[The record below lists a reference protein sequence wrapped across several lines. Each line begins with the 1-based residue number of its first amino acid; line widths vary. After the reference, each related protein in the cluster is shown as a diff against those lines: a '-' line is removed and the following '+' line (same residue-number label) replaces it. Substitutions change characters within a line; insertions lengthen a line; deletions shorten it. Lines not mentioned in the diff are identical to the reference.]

1 MLELSANLR
10 QSIGRKNN
18 KLRAQ
23 GLVPAI
29 LYGHK
34 VENISLIVKSSDFE
48 KIYNESGMSTLI
60 KLKITD
66 KDSKVEN
73 KVVLIYDTDKNP
85 LNGYPTH
92 IDFYQVKMDE
102 PISVEV
108 PLSFMGESSA
118 VERNGGFLVKAL
130 QNLVI
135 EALPAELPHE
145 IQVDISSL
153 NTFDD
158 RIHIKDLQ
166 VPVGVKIIA
175 NIEDIVVSVLPPRT
189 SEELAELETTPEA
202 KLEDIKTEKEEK
214 AKEKTET
221 AEE

>member
-10 QSIGRKNN
+10 QSVGRKNN
-18 KLRAQ
+18 EPRRQ
-23 GLVPAI
+23 GLVPAV

-34 VENISLIVKSSDFE
+34 VKNVSLMVKASDFE

-60 KLKITD
+60 KLKIAD
-66 KDSKVEN
+66 KDAKIEN
-73 KVVLIYDTDKNP
+73 RVVLIYDTDKNP
-85 LNGYPTH
+85 INGHPTH

-108 PLSFMGESSA
+108 PLIFIGESNA
-118 VERNGGFLVKAL
+118 VERDGGLLAKTL
-130 QNLVI
+130 QSVI
-135 EALPAELPHE
+135 VEALPAELPHE

-158 RIHIKDLQ
+158 KIHIKDLS
-166 VPVGVKIIA
+166 VPSSVKIIA
-175 NIEDIVVSVLPPRT
+175 SMDDMVVSVLPPRT
-189 SEELAELETTPEA
+189 SEELAELETTPEI
-202 KLEDIKTEKEEK
+202 KLEEIKTEKEEK
-214 AKEKTET
+214 AKEKAEA

>member
-18 KLRAQ
+18 KFRKQ
-23 GLVPAI
+23 GLVPAV

-34 VENISLIVKSSDFE
+34 VKNIPLMVKVSDFE

-66 KDSKVEN
+66 ENSKVEN

-85 LNGYPTH
+85 LNGCPTH

-108 PLSFMGESSA
+108 PLVFIGESNA
-118 VERNGGFLVKAL
+118 VEQNGGLLAKTLQSLV
-130 QNLVI
+130 V

-145 IQVDISSL
+145 IQVDISNL

-158 RIHIKDLQ
+158 RIHIKDLP
-166 VPVGVKIIA
+166 VPAGVKIVA
-175 NIEDIVVSVLPPRT
+175 NAEDIVVSVLPPRT
-189 SEELAELETTPEA
+189 SEELADLETTPEV
-202 KLEDIKTEKEEK
+202 KLEEIKTEKEEK

-221 AEE
+221 TEE